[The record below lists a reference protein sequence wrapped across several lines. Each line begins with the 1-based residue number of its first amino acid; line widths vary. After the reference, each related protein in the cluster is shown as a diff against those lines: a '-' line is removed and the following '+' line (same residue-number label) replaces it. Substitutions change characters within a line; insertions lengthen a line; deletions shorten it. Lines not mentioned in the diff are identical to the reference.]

1 MGRLARTAS
10 ITCKSGNSLT
20 EMIIFDHSSA
30 TGRRIWRWIWLL
42 AALLAGSAS
51 AAADLEADADSVW
64 LGGLRAAYFGDR
76 PIVESDDVIELEAPE
91 RAEDSAVVPIRIKAK
106 VAQTEARFIKTIT
119 LFIDMNPGQLAGQFH
134 FTPNSGRADLALRI
148 RVNAY
153 GPVRAIAETSDGEL
167 FMSRR
172 FVKASGGCSAA
183 IGTDI
188 ETARRRLGKMKF
200 RVDEPVLFGEPLA
213 VQLRVS
219 HPNVTGLQMDQLT
232 RMYAPSHYV
241 KQVRV
246 SFAGKPVF
254 SADTGFS
261 LSENPSFG
269 FYFVPDGAGE
279 LQAEVV
285 DTQGLRFADVYTLPS
300 GGQR

>member
-1 MGRLARTAS
+1 MAV
-10 ITCKSGNSLT
+10 
-20 EMIIFDHSSA
+20 IILDHPLETVKRA
-30 TGRRIWRWIWLL
+30 WPWIWLL
-42 AALLAGSAS
+42 AALLACSAN
-51 AAADLEADADSVW
+51 AAADDADSVW

-91 RAEDSAVVPIRIKAK
+91 RAEDSALVPIRIKAK
-106 VAQTEARFIKTIT
+106 LPQTEARFIRTIT
-119 LFIDMNPGQLAGQFH
+119 LLIDMNPGQLAGQFH
-134 FTPNSGRADLALRI
+134 FTPKSGRADLALRI

-183 IGTDI
+183 IGTDL

-200 RVDEPVLFGEPLA
+200 RVDEPVVYGQPLA

-219 HPNVTGLQMDQLT
+219 HPNVTGMQMDQLT

-241 KQVRV
+241 KQVKV
-246 SFAGKPVF
+246 SFAGEPVF
-254 SADTGFS
+254 SAETGFS
-261 LSENPSFG
+261 LSENPSIG
-269 FYFVPDGAGE
+269 FYFVPEAAGE

-285 DTQGLRFADVYTLPS
+285 DTQGLRFTDGYTLPS
-300 GGQR
+300 GGPAKRM

>member
-1 MGRLARTAS
+1 MHTRAVTGKAAGRV
-10 ITCKSGNSLT
+10 
-20 EMIIFDHSSA
+20 EVA
-30 TGRRIWRWIWLL
+30 TDSRPLRPAGKRAWSWIWLL
-42 AALLAGSAS
+42 AALLHGAGTAL
-51 AAADLEADADSVW
+51 ADSGADSVW
-64 LGGLRAAYFGDR
+64 LGGLRATYFGER

-91 RAEDSAVVPIRIKAK
+91 RAENSAVVPIRINAK
-106 VAQTEARFIKTIT
+106 LVQTEARYIKTIT
-119 LFIDMNPGQLAGQFH
+119 LFIDMNPGPLAGRFH
-134 FTPNSGRADLALRI
+134 FTPKSGRADLALRI

-153 GPVRAIAETSDGEL
+153 GPVRAIAETNDGQL

-188 ETARRRLGKMKF
+188 ETARRRLGKMKL
-200 RVDEPVLFGEPLA
+200 RIDEPVVYDRPTA

-232 RMYAPSHYV
+232 RMYAPAHYV
-241 KQVRV
+241 TEVRV
-246 SFAGKPVF
+246 SYGGEPVF

-269 FYFVPDGAGE
+269 FYFVPDAAAD
-279 LQAEVV
+279 LRAEVV
-285 DTQGLRFADVYTLPS
+285 DTEGLHFTALYPLTA
-300 GGQR
+300 GEQR